1 MPAAFLERQPLGVI
15 FMLSALISS
24 GMPGV
29 SLSITA
35 FVASGVMSRGANPV
49 PPVVSTNATFSS
61 SAHFVSSSFIISIS
75 SGTIEVYTTSIP
87 FSFSIPQSAGPLVS
101 TLSPFE
107 PLSLT
112 VITAA
117 LYAIIDPLS
126 FYASLYFAN
135 QPVKFFLLRM
145 CVTTQE

>member
-61 SAHFVSSSFIISIS
+61 SAHFMSSSFIISIS

-117 LYAIIDPLS
+117 LYAITDPFS
-126 FYASLYFAN
+126 FYNITLFRKSTYN
-135 QPVKFFLLRM
+135 VFL
-145 CVTTQE
+145 